1 MSAQA
6 KPHVALLGTGVMG
19 SGMGRRLLDAGVPL
33 TVWNRR
39 RERAQPLADAG
50 ATVADSPAAA
60 VAHADVVVSMVADD
74 AASLAVWTG
83 PHGALT
89 GVRPGTLLAESSTLS
104 PPWILELAELA
115 RKHQCAFVDA
125 PVTGSKVHAAT
136 GQLTFL
142 VGGDADA
149 VARIDP
155 LLSVMGRGSIHLGP
169 VGSGARMKLINN
181 FMAGVQAVA
190 LAEALVLIERGGL
203 DASAALP
210 VLYDGA
216 PGSPMVRTAG
226 ARMTAKDYSVNF
238 QLALMRKDLGYAIA
252 EGERHD
258 LPLETVRGAF
268 TQLSKA
274 KATSWDDADFAA
286 VVEVVRAG
294 R

>member
-1 MSAQA
+1 
-6 KPHVALLGTGVMG
+6 
-19 SGMGRRLLDAGVPL
+19 
-33 TVWNRR
+33 
-39 RERAQPLADAG
+39 
-50 ATVADSPAAA
+50 
-60 VAHADVVVSMVADD
+60 
-74 AASLAVWTG
+74 
-83 PHGALT
+83 
-89 GVRPGTLLAESSTLS
+89 
-104 PPWILELAELA
+104 
-115 RKHQCAFVDA
+115 VDA

-190 LAEALVLIERGGL
+190 LAEALALIERSGL
-203 DASAALP
+203 DTNAALS

-226 ARMTAKDYSVNF
+226 ARMTAKDYTVNF
-238 QLALMRKDLGYAIA
+238 QLALMRKDLGYAIT
-252 EGERHD
+252 EGERHHVA
-258 LPLETVRGAF
+258 LETVRGALA
-268 TQLSKA
+268 QLSKA
-274 KATSWDDADFAA
+274 KTTAWDAADFAA